1 MIRVEDLR
9 KTYGETVAVDG
20 ISFSAE
26 PGRIFGLLGP
36 NGAGKTTTI
45 DCIAGVHKPTAG
57 RIAVGEFDIVRSARK
72 AKALMGVVPQEVALY
87 EEVSARE
94 NLHFWG
100 GACGLKGSG
109 LKERATEVLELIG
122 LIDRAEEPVKKYSG
136 GMKRR
141 LNFGCGIM
149 HQPPVLLL
157 DEPTVGIDPQSRVR
171 LLDLVREQAA
181 AGVTVLY
188 TTHYMEEAE
197 ALCDEL
203 AIIDH
208 GTILAQGTLEEL
220 RLLTGEKDIV
230 KLTGEFDPAAI
241 GGTIAERLP
250 EAEVV
255 ESGEEALLIA
265 MPEAAANLASLL
277 HVLQSDGVVL
287 RETSVR
293 RPSLETL
300 FIKMTG
306 KELRE

>member
-1 MIRVEDLR
+1 MIQVEDVR
-9 KTYGETVAVDG
+9 KNYGDTIAVDG
-20 ISFSAE
+20 ITFTAE

-45 DCIAGVHKPTAG
+45 DCISGVHKPTSG
-57 RIAVGEFDIVRSARK
+57 RILVGEFDIVRSARR

-100 GACGLKGSG
+100 GACGLKGAD
-109 LKERATEVLELIG
+109 LKVRITEVLELIG
-122 LIDRAEEPVKKYSG
+122 LIDRAEEAVKKYSG

-157 DEPTVGIDPQSRVR
+157 DEPTVGIDPQSRIR

-181 AGVTVLY
+181 GGVTVLY

-208 GTILAQGTLEEL
+208 GTILAQGSLEEL
-220 RLLTGEKDIV
+220 RVLVGEKDIV
-230 KLTGEFDPAAI
+230 KLTGSFDPGAVNRAI
-241 GGTIAERLP
+241 GENLP
-250 EAEVV
+250 ETEIV
-255 ESGEEALLIA
+255 ESDDETLLVS
-265 MPEAAANLASLL
+265 MPDAAGNLASLL
-277 HVLQSDGVVL
+277 SVLQDSGAVL

>member
-1 MIRVEDLR
+1 MIQVEDLH
-9 KTYGETVAVDG
+9 KSYGETAAVDG
-20 ISFSAE
+20 ISFTAE

-36 NGAGKTTTI
+36 NGAGKTTSI
-45 DCIAGVHKPTAG
+45 DCIAGVHKPTSG
-57 RIAVGEFDIVRSARK
+57 RVVVGEFDIVRNARK
-72 AKALMGVVPQEVALY
+72 AKAQMGVVPQEVALY

-100 GACGLKGSG
+100 GACGLKGSA

-122 LIDRAEEPVKKYSG
+122 LIDRAEEAVKKYSG

-149 HQPPVLLL
+149 HRPPVLLL

-171 LLDLVREQAA
+171 LLDLVREQAT

-197 ALCDEL
+197 ALCDEI
-203 AIIDH
+203 AIIYH
-208 GTILAQGTLEEL
+208 GTIHAQGNLEEL
-220 RLLTGEKDIV
+220 RTLVGEKDMV
-230 KLTGEFDPAAI
+230 KLTGTFDPGAVSGAI
-241 GGTIAERLP
+241 SGKLP
-250 EAEVV
+250 EV
-255 ESGEEALLIA
+255 EILESDEEAL
-265 MPEAAANLASLL
+265 MVSMMDAAGNLAALL
-277 HVLQSDGVVL
+277 EALHDAGATL

>member
-1 MIRVEDLR
+1 MIQVEDLR
-9 KTYGETVAVDG
+9 KSYGDTIAVDG
-20 ISFSAE
+20 ITFTAE
-26 PGRIFGLLGP
+26 PGKIFGLLGP
-36 NGAGKTTTI
+36 NGAGKTTSI
-45 DCIAGVHKPTAG
+45 DCIAGVHKPTSG
-57 RIAVGEFDIVRSARK
+57 RILVGDSDIVRNARQ
-72 AKALMGVVPQEVALY
+72 AKSLMGMVPQEVALY

-100 GACGLKGSG
+100 GACGLKGAD
-109 LKERATEVLELIG
+109 LKSRAGEVLELIG
-122 LIDRAEEPVKKYSG
+122 LIDRAEEAVKKYSG

-149 HQPPVLLL
+149 HSPPVLLL
-157 DEPTVGIDPQSRVR
+157 DEPSVGIDPQSRVR
-171 LLDLVREQAA
+171 LLDLVREQAS

-208 GTILAQGTLEEL
+208 GSILAQGSLEEL
-220 RLLTGEKDIV
+220 RALVGEKDMV
-230 KLTGEFDPAAI
+230 KLTGSFDVETVSRAL
-241 GGTIAERLP
+241 GDNLP
-250 EAEVV
+250 EIEIM
-255 ESGEEALLIA
+255 ESDEAALLVS
-265 MPEAAANLASLL
+265 MSDAAGNLAALL
-277 HVLQSDGVVL
+277 GVLQGNGVVL

>member
-1 MIRVEDLR
+1 MIQVENLH
-9 KTYGETVAVDG
+9 KNYGEMTAVDG
-20 ISFSAE
+20 ISFTAE

-36 NGAGKTTTI
+36 NGAGKTTSI
-45 DCIAGVHKPTAG
+45 DCIAGVHKPTSG
-57 RIAVGEFDIVRSARK
+57 RILVGDFDIVRHARQ
-72 AKALMGVVPQEVALY
+72 AKGLMGMVPQEVALY

-100 GACGLKGSG
+100 GACGLKGAD
-109 LKERATEVLELIG
+109 LKRRAGEVLELIG
-122 LIDRAEEPVKKYSG
+122 LIDRAEEAVKKFSG

-149 HQPPVLLL
+149 HHPPVLLL

-171 LLDLVREQAA
+171 LLDLVREQASS
-181 AGVTVLY
+181 GVTVLY

-203 AIIDH
+203 AIIYH
-208 GTILAQGTLEEL
+208 GTILAQGSLEEL
-220 RLLTGEKDIV
+220 RSLVGEKDMV
-230 KLTGEFDPAAI
+230 KLTGSFDPETVSRAL
-241 GGTIAERLP
+241 GENLP
-250 EAEVV
+250 GIEIM
-255 ESGEEALLIA
+255 ESDEEALLVS
-265 MPEAAANLASLL
+265 MSDAAGNLAALL
-277 HVLQSDGVVL
+277 GVLQGNGVVL

>member
-1 MIRVEDLR
+1 MITVEDLH
-9 KTYGETVAVDG
+9 KSYGDTVAVDG
-20 ISFSAE
+20 ITFTAE

-36 NGAGKTTTI
+36 NGAGKTTSI
-45 DCIAGVHKPTAG
+45 DCIAGVHKPTSG
-57 RIAVGEFDIVRSARK
+57 RITVGEFDIVRNARQ
-72 AKALMGVVPQEVALY
+72 AKAQMGVVPQEVALY

-100 GACGLKGSG
+100 GACGLKGAT

-122 LIDRAEEPVKKYSG
+122 LIDRAEEAIKKYSG

-197 ALCDEL
+197 ALCDEI

-208 GTILAQGTLEEL
+208 GTIHAQGSLEEL
-220 RLLTGEKDIV
+220 RTLVGEKDMV
-230 KLTGEFDPAAI
+230 RLTGTFDP
-241 GGTIAERLP
+241 GTVSRALSDNLP
-250 EAEVV
+250 EV
-255 ESGEEALLIA
+255 EIMESDEEALLVS
-265 MPEAAANLASLL
+265 MMDAAGNLVALL
-277 HVLQSDGVVL
+277 GVLHDTGAVL

>member
-1 MIRVEDLR
+1 MIQVEDLH
-9 KTYGETVAVDG
+9 KSYGETVAVNG
-20 ISFSAE
+20 ISFTAE

-36 NGAGKTTTI
+36 NGAGKTTSI
-45 DCIAGVHKPTAG
+45 DCIAGVHKPTSG
-57 RIAVGEFDIVRSARK
+57 RILVGGHDIVRNARQ
-72 AKALMGVVPQEVALY
+72 AKSLMGVVPQEVALY

-100 GACGLKGSG
+100 GACGLKGSV

-122 LIDRAEEPVKKYSG
+122 LIDRAEEAVKKYSG

-141 LNFGCGIM
+141 LNFGCGVM
-149 HQPPVLLL
+149 HSPPVLLL

-181 AGVTVLY
+181 GGVSVLY

-197 ALCDEL
+197 ALCDEI

-208 GTILAQGTLEEL
+208 GTIHAQGTLEEL
-220 RLLTGEKDIV
+220 RSLVGEKDMV
-230 KLTGEFDPAAI
+230 KLTGTFDPSAVI
-241 GGTIAERLP
+241 GGKLP
-250 EAEVV
+250 EV
-255 ESGEEALLIA
+255 EILESDGEALLVS
-265 MPEAAANLASLL
+265 MMNAAGNLAILL
-277 HVLQSDGVVL
+277 EALHDTGATL

>member
-1 MIRVEDLR
+1 MIQVEDLR
-9 KTYGETVAVDG
+9 KSYGDAIAVDG
-20 ISFSAE
+20 ITFTAE

-36 NGAGKTTTI
+36 NGAGKTTSI
-45 DCIAGVHKPTAG
+45 DCISGVHKPTSG
-57 RIAVGEFDIVRSARK
+57 RILVGEFDIVHNARQ
-72 AKALMGVVPQEVALY
+72 AKAQIGVVPQEVALY

-100 GACGLKGSG
+100 GACGLKGAT

-122 LIDRAEEPVKKYSG
+122 LIDRAEEAIKKYSG

-157 DEPTVGIDPQSRVR
+157 DEPTVGIDPQSRIR

-181 AGVTVLY
+181 TGVTVLY

-197 ALCDEL
+197 ALCDEI

-208 GTILAQGTLEEL
+208 GTIHAQGSLEEL
-220 RLLTGEKDIV
+220 RILVGEKDMV
-230 KLTGEFDPAAI
+230 RLTGTFDPATVSQAI
-241 GGTIAERLP
+241 GDNLRDVEILESD
-250 EAEVV
+250 EEVLLV
-255 ESGEEALLIA
+255 SMMDAAGNLAALLGV
-265 MPEAAANLASLL
+265 L
-277 HVLQSDGVVL
+277 HDTGAVL